1 MKYDGA
7 AYHGWQRQANADTV
21 QQRVEEAAAKLFDTG
36 SVSVSGCSRTDAGV
50 HANCFKCN
58 FKTEK
63 RLPHATVVSGMNFFL
78 PDDIAVFDSESVPE
92 EFDARFSCKGKEY
105 VYRICNTPIRDPF
118 YVHRALF
125 YRLPLDEAFLDRQAK
140 AYIGTHDFT
149 ALRAIGSN
157 VKTTVRT
164 VTEASVFR
172 EGDIVTF
179 RVRAD
184 GFLYNMVRIMTGT
197 LLYISEGK
205 IEAGSIPA
213 IIASQ
218 DRTLA
223 GKTAPPEGLYLNRVF
238 Y

>member
-1 MKYDGA
+1 MKFDGA

-21 QQRVEEAAAKLFDTG
+21 QQRVEEAAAKLFDRDAI
-36 SVSVSGCSRTDAGV
+36 SVSGCSRTDAGV

-58 FKTEK
+58 FRTEK
-63 RLPHATVVSGMNFFL
+63 RLPHATVISGMNFFL
-78 PDDIAVFDSESVPE
+78 PEDIAVFDSESVPDD
-92 EFDARFSCKGKEY
+92 FDARFSCKGKEY

-118 YVHRALF
+118 FHKRALF
-125 YRLPLDEAFLDRQAK
+125 YRLPLNETFLDEQAK

-164 VTEASVFR
+164 VSEAAVIR
-172 EGDIVTF
+172 EGDIVSF

-184 GFLYNMVRIMTGT
+184 GFLYNMVRIMLGT

-205 IEAGSIPA
+205 IEAGTIPA
-213 IIASQ
+213 IIAAK

-223 GKTAPPEGLYLNRVF
+223 GKTVPPEGLYLNQV
-238 Y
+238 YY